1 MIRQDIALVD
11 TNVVSILAIRGPSP
25 RRDFYYSRL
34 AGKRLV
40 ISFFTVHEV
49 LWGIA
54 DADLGPRRRAEIL
67 TDLRKYE
74 IRYASDALISASV
87 QLRIAFRHQQL
98 SLQDLFIA
106 SSAVAL
112 RCPFATDDRRLA
124 ESLAVVGATDV
135 ISRHLQATNSHG

>member
-1 MIRQDIALVD
+1 MMRQDIAVVD
-11 TNVVSILAIRGPSP
+11 TNVVRILAIRGHSP

-34 AGKRLV
+34 ADKRLIV
-40 ISFFTVHEV
+40 SFFTVHEV

-54 DADLGPRRRAEIL
+54 DSDLGATRKAEILADLG
-67 TDLRKYE
+67 KYE
-74 IRYASDALISASV
+74 IDFASNELIAASV

-124 ESLAVVGATDV
+124 EALAGVGATDI
-135 ISRHLQATNSHG
+135 ISRHLQATN

>member
-1 MIRQDIALVD
+1 MRRTTRDDIALVD
-11 TNVVSILAIRGPSP
+11 TNVVSILSDTRRSEE
-25 RRDFYYSRL
+25 RDFYRSRL
-34 AGKRLV
+34 ADKRLIV
-40 ISFFTVHEV
+40 SFFTVHEV

-54 DADLGPRRRAEIL
+54 DADLGPTRRAAIL
-67 TDLRKYE
+67 ADLGRYE
-74 IRYASDALISASV
+74 IDFASNELIAASV

-124 ESLAVVGATDV
+124 EALAGVGATDI
-135 ISRHLQATNSHG
+135 ISRHLQATN

>member
-1 MIRQDIALVD
+1 MRPTTRDDIALVD
-11 TNVVSILAIRGPSP
+11 TNVVRILSHT
-25 RRDFYYSRL
+25 RRSEESDFYRSRL

-124 ESLAVVGATDV
+124 EALAGVGATDV
-135 ISRHLQATNSHG
+135 ISRHIQVAD